1 MNMKD
6 TAILL
11 IFLLAVVGLIMG
23 VYYTESSDI
32 EKSSKNNEEIIFE
45 DENGSITITLEN
57 MEKENSFFDRFLT

>member
-32 EKSSKNNEEIIFE
+32 EKSPKNNEEIIFE
-45 DENGSITITLEN
+45 DENGTITITLEN
-57 MEKENSFFDRFLT
+57 VEEENSFFDRFLT